1 MSEKYIKLLG
11 PVFHNNK
18 EYNAEAILII
28 PENITEEEAERLIK
42 FKTAEYFTPIVIKTN
57 TAETGKQPP
66 VNSNKDIPPSE
77 MNKAQC
83 QEELEN
89 LGIKYSKKATL
100 GELQQLIS
108 DQRDSLQ
115 HKFKTAEYFTPIV
128 IKTNTAETGK
138 QPPVNSNKD
147 IPPSEMNKAQCQE
160 ELENLGIK
168 YSKKATLGELQQLI
182 SDQRDSLQQK
192 LEDKE
197 EGEKGGE
204 GEEGKDINS
213 MTREQ
218 LESELTVRAISFN
231 SDQSD
236 DDLRKLL
243 TDYEAETGGN
253 DE

>member
-100 GELQQLIS
+100 GELQQLVS
-108 DQRDSLQ
+108 D
-115 HKFKTAEYFTPIV
+115 H
-128 IKTNTAETGK
+128 
-138 QPPVNSNKD
+138 
-147 IPPSEMNKAQCQE
+147 
-160 ELENLGIK
+160 
-168 YSKKATLGELQQLI
+168 
-182 SDQRDSLQQK
+182 RDSLQQK

-197 EGEKGGE
+197 EGEKGEGEEGKDINSMTREKLESELTVRAISFNSDQSDDDLRKLLTDEEGEKGE

-213 MTREQ
+213 MTREK

>member
-28 PENITEEEAERLIK
+28 PENITEEEAERLI
-42 FKTAEYFTPIVIKTN
+42 
-57 TAETGKQPP
+57 
-66 VNSNKDIPPSE
+66 
-77 MNKAQC
+77 
-83 QEELEN
+83 
-89 LGIKYSKKATL
+89 
-100 GELQQLIS
+100 
-108 DQRDSLQ
+108 
-115 HKFKTAEYFTPIV
+115 KFKTAEYFTPIV

>member
-18 EYNAEAILII
+18 EYNAEALLII

-42 FKTAEYFTPIVIKTN
+42 FKAAEYFTPIVIKTN

-108 DQRDSLQ
+108 D
-115 HKFKTAEYFTPIV
+115 H
-128 IKTNTAETGK
+128 
-138 QPPVNSNKD
+138 
-147 IPPSEMNKAQCQE
+147 
-160 ELENLGIK
+160 
-168 YSKKATLGELQQLI
+168 
-182 SDQRDSLQQK
+182 RDSLQQK

-197 EGEKGGE
+197 EGE

-218 LESELTVRAISFN
+218 LESELTVRAIPFN
-231 SDQSD
+231 ADQSD

>member
-108 DQRDSLQ
+108 D
-115 HKFKTAEYFTPIV
+115 H
-128 IKTNTAETGK
+128 
-138 QPPVNSNKD
+138 
-147 IPPSEMNKAQCQE
+147 
-160 ELENLGIK
+160 
-168 YSKKATLGELQQLI
+168 
-182 SDQRDSLQQK
+182 RDSLQQK

-197 EGEKGGE
+197 EGEKGGGEGE

-213 MTREQ
+213 MTREK

>member
-42 FKTAEYFTPIVIKTN
+42 FKAAEYFTPIVIKTN

-108 DQRDSLQ
+108 D
-115 HKFKTAEYFTPIV
+115 H
-128 IKTNTAETGK
+128 
-138 QPPVNSNKD
+138 
-147 IPPSEMNKAQCQE
+147 
-160 ELENLGIK
+160 
-168 YSKKATLGELQQLI
+168 
-182 SDQRDSLQQK
+182 RDSLQQK

-197 EGEKGGE
+197 EGE

-218 LESELTVRAISFN
+218 LESELTVRAIPFN
-231 SDQSD
+231 ADQSD